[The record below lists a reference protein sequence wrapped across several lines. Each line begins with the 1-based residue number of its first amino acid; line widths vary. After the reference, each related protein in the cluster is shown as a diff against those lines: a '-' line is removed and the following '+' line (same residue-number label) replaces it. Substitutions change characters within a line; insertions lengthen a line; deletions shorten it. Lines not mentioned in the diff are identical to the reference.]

1 MKVVALS
8 SLNVATYSQSTLPKV
23 KKTVT
28 EATKIDRRKLNKR
41 KYHHSALQALP
52 LKVEYFLISAEL
64 TAWPKFIV

>member
-1 MKVVALS
+1 MNVAALS

-28 EATKIDRRKLNKR
+28 VDTKRDTRKLNNR

-52 LKVEYFLISAEL
+52 LKVEYFFINEEF
-64 TAWPKFIV
+64 TA